1 MISNWEIE
9 AIKELASRID
19 TSKVSINGKIDKHL
33 LRFEL
38 KRMQKSLQFARY
50 FVGKNPSTLRRQE
63 Q

>member
-19 TSKVSINGKIDKHL
+19 RNL

-50 FVGKNPSTLRRQE
+50 FVGKNPSALRRQE